1 LRSPTDASHRRCT
14 PSNQLALADPDR
26 DDLRVSGQ
34 LLHDLEASVRAF
46 AKYFTQEERVA
57 ARQLLDLTRD
67 ARSMNTREVLSY
79 LDDPEVYRRA
89 RAILARVSSMH
100 DPYG

>member
-1 LRSPTDASHRRCT
+1 M
-14 PSNQLALADPDR
+14 
-26 DDLRVSGQ
+26 SGQ
-34 LLHDLEASVRAF
+34 LLHDLEAGLRAF
-46 AKYFTQEERVA
+46 AKYFSREEGVA
-57 ARQLLDLTRD
+57 ARRLLGLARG

-100 DPYG
+100 DPYR